1 MLKNKKNM
9 MIVWVLLVIAFIGFL
24 VMFTI
29 NNKNK
34 SSVREEEKTNNV
46 MQNVDGIKITVLKE
60 GNGDV
65 AESGNMVAVAYT
77 GMLAD
82 GTVFDSNT
90 DAKFNHVEPFI
101 FTLGAG
107 QVIKGWDMGVTGM
120 KVGEQR
126 RLDISPELA
135 YGANEIPGVIPANS
149 TLTFIVE
156 LIAVQK

>member
-1 MLKNKKNM
+1 M
-9 MIVWVLLVIAFIGFL
+9 MVVWVLLVIAFIGFL

-46 MQNVDGIKITVLKE
+46 MQNADGIKITVLKG

>member
-9 MIVWVLLVIAFIGFL
+9 MVVWVLLVIAFIGFL

-46 MQNVDGIKITVLKE
+46 MQNADGIKITVLKG

>member
-1 MLKNKKNM
+1 M

>member
-1 MLKNKKNM
+1 M
-9 MIVWVLLVIAFIGFL
+9 MVVWVLLVIAFIGFL

-34 SSVREEEKTNNV
+34 SSVKEENTNI
-46 MQNVDGIKITVLKE
+46 MQNAGTEGVKITVLKE
-60 GNGDV
+60 GSGDV

-90 DAKFNHVEPFI
+90 DPKFNHVEPFI
-101 FTLGAG
+101 FTLGSG
-107 QVIKGWDMGVTGM
+107 QVIKGWDIGVTGM

-135 YGANEIPGVIPANS
+135 YGANEIPGAIPANS
-149 TLTFIVE
+149 SLTFIVE